1 MNNDLGI
8 LGIQV
13 ETIKPGSPN
22 QASPSRTAE
31 TTTLVRSGET
41 LKPAGVRLFS
51 DPYAIRFINPELLA
65 WFAAHPAELQAIVK
79 EEERRF
85 PGMNSA
91 IVARTRYFDDII
103 GKCLEDGLEQLII
116 MGAGFD
122 ARAHRIP
129 GLSTKTRIFELDHPD
144 TQAVKQSR
152 VREIF
157 GHPAGNVTYV
167 PADLRTAAWQ
177 DDLVSHGYDPAK
189 VSLFILE
196 GLCMY
201 LPPETID
208 SILGFVVNHAG
219 PASSVLF
226 DYPDVSLVDGTD
238 DSAIARNFRNRVE
251 QLGEPL
257 RFGIT
262 TGNAVA
268 FLKKRGFESVHVLS
282 PADVN
287 DRYFLGRNAD
297 RPMCCLFSF
306 AHAEILSAVKKCPE
320 DTRISACRRGLL

>member
-1 MNNDLGI
+1 MNDDLGI
-8 LGIQV
+8 LGIPV

-22 QASPSRTAE
+22 RVSPSRTAE

-51 DPYAIRFINPELLA
+51 DPYAIRFIRPELLA
-65 WFAAHPAELQAIVK
+65 WFAAHPAELQDIVK
-79 EEERRF
+79 KEECRF

-103 GKCLEDGLEQLII
+103 GKCLEDGLEQLVIL
-116 MGAGFD
+116 GAGFD

-144 TQAVKQSR
+144 TQVVKQSR
-152 VREIF
+152 IREIF
-157 GHPAGNVTYV
+157 GHPDGNVTYV

-189 VSLFILE
+189 MSLFILE

-226 DYPDVSLVDGTD
+226 DFPDVSLVDGTD
-238 DSAIARNFRNRVE
+238 DRAIARNFRNRVA

-257 RFGIT
+257 RFGIAA
-262 TGNAVA
+262 GDAVA
-268 FLKKRGFESVHVLS
+268 FLRKRGFGSIHVLS
-282 PADVN
+282 PADAN
-287 DRYFLGRNAD
+287 NRYFQGRNAN
-297 RPMCCLFSF
+297 RPMCSLFSF
-306 AHAEILSAVKKCPE
+306 AHAGILPAQKKGPE
-320 DTRISACRRGLL
+320 NTGISACRRGLL